1 METLELPLR
10 PFLIFLVVLA
20 RVGGLVTFAPFWSYK
35 VISPKI
41 RVIIAFVLALAL
53 TPMVSSKIETPPSE
67 LSIFALILFG
77 EIAIGMVLGFIG
89 RIVFSGFEF
98 AAHFLGSQM
107 GFSLAGT
114 IDPSTQAQTTAFGT
128 IAQMLGLM
136 VLLGA
141 DGHHWFLAATVKS
154 FSNVSPGEFS
164 FSPELLDLFLRM
176 SADALVVGVT
186 LAAPAIIVLLAVEFA
201 LEFFGRTAPQFQ
213 VFILGFPL
221 KIAVGLWLIGATVYF
236 LPAAFRDNLS
246 HIYRGLGKA
255 LNLM

>member
-1 METLELPLR
+1 M
-10 PFLIFLVVLA
+10 LA
-20 RVGGLVTFAPFWSYK
+20 RVGGLVTFAPFWSHRAATA
-35 VISPKI
+35 KI
-41 RVIIAFVLALAL
+41 RVVIAFVLALAL
-53 TPMVSSKIETPPSE
+53 SPIVSSRIETPPSE
-67 LSIFALILFG
+67 LSVFTLVLFG
-77 EIAIGMVLGFIG
+77 EIAIGMVLGFVG
-89 RIVFSGFEF
+89 RVVFSGFEL

-128 IAQMLGLM
+128 IAQMLGLL

-154 FSNVSPGEFS
+154 FSSVAPGNFT

-186 LAAPAIIVLLAVEFA
+186 LAAPAIIVLLSVEFA

-213 VFILGFPL
+213 FFILGFPL
-221 KIAVGLWLIGATVYF
+221 KIGVGLWLIGASLYF

-246 HIYRGLGKA
+246 HIYHGLAKA
-255 LNLM
+255 LSLM